1 MAMALS
7 DRVRIGHETY
17 LAPKTKF
24 PACLTL
30 PYSYSGPWFTLE
42 YQLALVQVLKAPFV
56 PH

>member
-1 MAMALS
+1 MALS